1 MKKIAKKIFG
11 ILIFV
16 LLCFAIFLGYQ
27 FIQYKNQE
35 VDEVKREV
43 QAESDAKLQEE
54 LLNHEIE
61 KAENFVE
68 NINNDVALT
77 ILRTSGKIT
86 LSHDKTPEDNKWTEW
101 LFNSDIKV
109 YANYNTAFTIETNK
123 IKSVIKD
130 DATITIY
137 YDYHDILLSSVDIT
151 ELSTSTNKSI
161 FGSSYSP
168 NEMTAFEQIARKS
181 IIEKIDNDANKLQ
194 AKINLESYLTT
205 LADTFNVKVQVV
217 EK

>member
-68 NINNDVALT
+68 NINNDVNDDT
-77 ILRTSGKIT
+77 KGT
-86 LSHDKTPEDNKWTEW
+86 KTVN
-101 LFNSDIKV
+101 NSSANFDI
-109 YANYNTAFTIETNK
+109 
-123 IKSVIKD
+123 S
-130 DATITIY
+130 
-137 YDYHDILLSSVDIT
+137 
-151 ELSTSTNKSI
+151 
-161 FGSSYSP
+161 
-168 NEMTAFEQIARKS
+168 
-181 IIEKIDNDANKLQ
+181 
-194 AKINLESYLTT
+194 AKIW
-205 LADTFNVKVQVV
+205 
-217 EK
+217 